1 MSKRTPSSRKG
12 GIVFFS
18 TSSLQ
23 LELQSVKFVT
33 RGYLDC
39 TDSILM
45 SSLSD

>member
-12 GIVFFS
+12 GIVFF
-18 TSSLQ
+18 SSLQ